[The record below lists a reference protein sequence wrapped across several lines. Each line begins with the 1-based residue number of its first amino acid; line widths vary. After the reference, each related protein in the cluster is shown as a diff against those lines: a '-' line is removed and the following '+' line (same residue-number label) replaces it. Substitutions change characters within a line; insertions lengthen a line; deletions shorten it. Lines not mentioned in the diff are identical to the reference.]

1 VGSRP
6 KTGGQSGRPRC
17 GLVSLHPYL
26 AQEVG
31 RERLALQPYKF
42 AATGIRLDGSELI
55 EAIDL
60 LKQFVDVQELHEKDR
75 ERLVANLATAS

>member
-1 VGSRP
+1 
-6 KTGGQSGRPRC
+6 
-17 GLVSLHPYL
+17 
-26 AQEVG
+26 
-31 RERLALQPYKF
+31 
-42 AATGIRLDGSELI
+42 LI